1 MLFILLGE
9 KETLFNYIFLQI
21 CKTLQ
26 SIAQKVCDFSCD
38 PEKAHGNALDGGQNS
53 GGGNHF
59 LGRDHYDNH
68 YLLKGRLRFLSRE
81 GFGD

>member
-1 MLFILLGE
+1 M
-9 KETLFNYIFLQI
+9 
-21 CKTLQ
+21 
-26 SIAQKVCDFSCD
+26 CDFSCD

-59 LGRDHYDNH
+59 LGRDHYGNH